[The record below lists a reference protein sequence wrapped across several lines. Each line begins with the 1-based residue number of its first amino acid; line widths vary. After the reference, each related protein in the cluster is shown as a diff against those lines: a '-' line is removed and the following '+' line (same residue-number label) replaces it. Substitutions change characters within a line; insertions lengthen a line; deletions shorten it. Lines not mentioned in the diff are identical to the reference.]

1 MSRLVDIAT
10 DIIVI
15 LIATAII
22 TTAIIVTATDI
33 PMDITTLTVTGMTVI
48 MNQGMDPVIGDEII
62 GQRGRIIHVSQP
74 RP

>member
-1 MSRLVDIAT
+1 MAM

-22 TTAIIVTATDI
+22 TTAIIATAMDI
-33 PMDITTLTVTGMTVI
+33 LMDITTLAVTGMTVI

-62 GQRGRIIHVSQP
+62 GREVG
-74 RP
+74 